1 MEADYKE
8 KVVLLE
14 ADLSEA
20 LDELSGALDREKEY
34 EENLNNLRQK
44 EKALITKQKRLGETL
59 REQEQEIQFLT
70 VNRSQIKHEENKR
83 DAQTMTEGVF
93 VAERSV
99 DAASGDVVYR
109 MSDQKDGS
117 RGEQDGTK
125 PDNKPEGVDLLNTTN
140 NLAKKDS
147 IIREAKRRR
156 TLKMKRDKKR
166 SGSLTDISE
175 EQPSPPSLKETLLKR
190 FCCCLPSLQ

>member
-1 MEADYKE
+1 METEYKE
-8 KVVLLE
+8 KIVLLE
-14 ADLSEA
+14 TDLSEA

-34 EENLNNLRQK
+34 EENLNSLRQK

-59 REQEQEIQFLT
+59 REQEQEIQFLSVT
-70 VNRSQIKHEENKR
+70 RSQIKHAENRR
-83 DAQTMTEGVF
+83 DAETSTDGLF

-99 DAASGDVVYR
+99 DSASGDVLYR
-109 MSDQKDGS
+109 FVDKTDGS
-117 RGEQDGTK
+117 EEGAK
-125 PDNKPEGVDLLNTTN
+125 PDTKPEGVDLLNTSN

-166 SGSLTDISE
+166 NTMTSVSE
-175 EQPSPPSLKETLLKR
+175 ETSPSGLKAVLLKR
-190 FCCCLPSLQ
+190 LCCCLPGSQ